1 MTAAPEA
8 RSRWAWRR
16 SGRRAGLSGPGRN
29 IARIT
34 TILLLI
40 LALAVIA
47 CAAAG
52 LSATQRN
59 AARQSTE
66 RHKTLDAVLGE
77 LHAVFGD
84 VDHFDNNQLVVLE
97 RRAGLND
104 LRFDADPTSDAEREV
119 QSLHDAQG
127 RIVGWFSW
135 RPDRALI
142 HSMNWL
148 WSVVGVFGLALAF
161 AASLAFGATQRLAK
175 ALSRSAES
183 VRKFT
188 TQDPLTALPNRRVM
202 LERLDDVTAARRD
215 GIVVFALVDIDGFQ
229 DINDML
235 GWAGGDTMLVSIV
248 ERVKAWLPD
257 GALFGRFQDDEFA
270 VIVGSKNAQS
280 ATELADRIAAAL
292 AAPIF
297 MDQMWQIS
305 VSIGIAQAPDDGSTG
320 DELNRRAML
329 ALRAAKRTGRGTV
342 RRFLPEIQEEHSER
356 RFFLRELETAI
367 RKEAFEVHYQP
378 VVAAEGGG
386 VIGVEALLRWTHPT
400 RGAIPPSVFI
410 PLAEQSGLM
419 VELGEIAL
427 RRALSDGV
435 RWPDLFVSVNLSPVQ
450 IRSRGLVELL
460 RTALA
465 ETGMPASR
473 VVLEVTE
480 GVLIDNPEETQ
491 VKLEALRA
499 LGVATAL
506 DDFGTGYS
514 SLNYLQKFPF
524 DRLKIDRSFV
534 ASLGTTGNA
543 GAIIQSIVTL
553 GHALGMKVLA
563 EGVETNEQR
572 VLLRLAGCDEMQGY
586 LFAKACPAEAIDKI
600 LARHAAARAGA
611 TAHLQHPD
619 RPAVSGYL

>member
-1 MTAAPEA
+1 MTAAPGA
-8 RSRWAWRR
+8 RTRWARRR
-16 SGRRAGLSGPGRN
+16 SSRQAGLPGPARN

-34 TILLLI
+34 TVLLLI
-40 LALAVIA
+40 FALAVIA
-47 CAAAG
+47 CAASG
-52 LSATQRN
+52 LTATARN
-59 AARQSTE
+59 DARQAAE
-66 RHKTLDAVLGE
+66 RHKTLEATLGE

-84 VDHFDNNQLVVLE
+84 VAHFDNSQLGLLE
-97 RRAGLND
+97 RRGGLND
-104 LRFDADPTSDAEREV
+104 LRFDADPSSDPEREV

-135 RPDRALI
+135 APDRALI
-142 HSMNWL
+142 HAMNWL
-148 WSVVGVFGLALAF
+148 WSVVGLCGLALAF
-161 AASLAFGATQRLAK
+161 AAALALGATQRLA
-175 ALSRSAES
+175 AAFGRSVET
-183 VRKFT
+183 VQKLT

-215 GIVVFALVDIDGFQ
+215 GVVVFALLDIDGFQ

-235 GWAGGDTMLVSIV
+235 GWAGGDTMLVSIA
-248 ERVKAWLPD
+248 ERFKAWLPD
-257 GALFGRFQDDEFA
+257 GALLGRFQDDEFA
-270 VIVGSKNAQS
+270 VIVGGKNLQS
-280 ATELADRIAAAL
+280 ATELADRITASL

-305 VSIGIAQAPDDGSTG
+305 VSIGIAQAPDDGTTG
-320 DELNRRAML
+320 DELNRRAAL

-342 RRFLPEIQEEHSER
+342 RRFVPEIQEEHSER
-356 RFFLRELETAI
+356 RFFLRELESAI
-367 RKEAFEVHYQP
+367 RNEAFEVHYQP
-378 VVAAEGGG
+378 VIAAEGGG
-386 VIGVEALLRWTHPT
+386 VTGVEALLRWTHPT
-400 RGAIPPSVFI
+400 RGAIAPSLFI
-410 PLAEQSGLM
+410 PLAEESGLM

-427 RRALSDGV
+427 RRALSDGA

-460 RTALA
+460 RTVLA
-465 ETGMPASR
+465 ENGMPACR

-491 VKLEALRA
+491 IKLEALRA
-499 LGVATAL
+499 LGVSTAL

-600 LARHAAARAGA
+600 RARQAAARAGA
-611 TAHLQHPD
+611 RRSEGSSA
-619 RPAVSGYL
+619 AS

>member
-1 MTAAPEA
+1 V
-8 RSRWAWRR
+8 
-16 SGRRAGLSGPGRN
+16 PGRN
-29 IARIT
+29 VARVT
-34 TILLLI
+34 SFLLLI
-40 LALAVIA
+40 FALAVIA

-52 LSATQRN
+52 LTATQRN
-59 AARQSTE
+59 DMRQAAE
-66 RHKTLDAVLGE
+66 RHKALETTLGE
-77 LHAVFGD
+77 LHAVFGN
-84 VDHFDNNQLVVLE
+84 VDHFDNSQLGLIE
-97 RRAGLND
+97 SHAGLND
-104 LRFDADPTSDAEREV
+104 LRFDADLTSDGEREV

-127 RIVGWFSW
+127 RIIGWFSW
-135 RPDRALI
+135 TPDRALI
-142 HSMNWL
+142 HAMNWL
-148 WSVVGVFGLALAF
+148 WSVVGGFGLALAL
-161 AASLAFGATQRLAK
+161 AAALVLGATQRLSK
-175 ALSRSAES
+175 ALGRSIES
-183 VRKFT
+183 VRKLT
-188 TQDPLTALPNRRVM
+188 TQDPLTALPNRRVI
-202 LERLDDVTAARRD
+202 LEQLDDVMVSRRE
-215 GIVVFALVDIDGFQ
+215 GVVVFALLDIDGFH
-229 DINDML
+229 DINEML

-248 ERVKAWLPD
+248 ERFKAWLPD
-257 GALFGRFQDDEFA
+257 GALFGRIQDDEFA
-270 VIVGSKNAQS
+270 IIMSGKSAQT
-280 ATELADRIAAAL
+280 ATELADRIAASL

-320 DELNRRAML
+320 DELNRRAAL

-342 RRFLPEIQEEHSER
+342 RRFVPQIQEEHSER
-356 RFFLRELETAI
+356 RFLLRELETAI

-386 VIGVEALLRWTHPT
+386 VTGVEALLRWTHPT
-400 RGAIPPSVFI
+400 RGAIAPSMFI
-410 PLAEQSGLM
+410 PLAEESGLM

-427 RRALSDGV
+427 RRALADGV

-450 IRSRGLVELL
+450 IRNRGLVELL
-460 RTALA
+460 RTVLA

-480 GVLIDNPEETQ
+480 GVLIDNPEDAQ

-499 LGVATAL
+499 LGVTTAL

-586 LFAKACPAEAIDKI
+586 LFAKACPAESIDKI
-600 LARHAAARAGA
+600 LSRQAAARAGA
-611 TAHLQHPD
+611 
-619 RPAVSGYL
+619 RSPASAAS

>member
-1 MTAAPEA
+1 MTAASGA
-8 RSRWAWRR
+8 RTWRAPRR

-40 LALAVIA
+40 FALAVIA
-47 CAAAG
+47 AAAAG
-52 LSATQRN
+52 LTATQRN
-59 AARQSTE
+59 DARQAAE
-66 RHKTLDAVLGE
+66 RHKALEATLGE
-77 LHAVFGD
+77 LHTVFGD
-84 VDHFDNNQLVVLE
+84 VDHFDHGQLGLIE

-104 LRFDADPTSDAEREV
+104 LRFDADLTSDGEREV

-135 RPDRALI
+135 APDRALV
-142 HSMNWL
+142 HTMNWL
-148 WSVVGVFGLALAF
+148 WSVAGVTGLALAF
-161 AASLAFGATQRLAK
+161 AAALTLGATQRLAK
-175 ALSRSAES
+175 AFGRSAEQ
-183 VRKFT
+183 VRKLT
-188 TQDPLTALPNRRVM
+188 TEDPLTALPNRRVM

-215 GIVVFALVDIDGFQ
+215 GIVVFALIDIDGFQ

-235 GWAGGDTMLVSIV
+235 GWAGGDTMLISIV
-248 ERVKAWLPD
+248 ERFKAWLPD
-257 GALFGRFQDDEFA
+257 GAWLGRFQDDEFA
-270 VIVGSKNAQS
+270 IIVSGKNALA

-305 VSIGIAQAPDDGSTG
+305 VSIGIAQAPDDGTTG
-320 DELNRRAML
+320 DELNRRAAL
-329 ALRAAKRTGRGTV
+329 ALRAARRTGRGTV
-342 RRFLPEIQEEHSER
+342 RRFVPQIQEEHSER
-356 RFFLRELETAI
+356 RFFLRELEAAI
-367 RKEAFEVHYQP
+367 RNEAFEVHYQP
-378 VVAAEGGG
+378 VIAAEGGG
-386 VIGVEALLRWTHPT
+386 VTGVEALLRWTHPT
-400 RGAIPPSVFI
+400 RGAIAPSMFI
-410 PLAEQSGLM
+410 PLAEDNGLM

-427 RRALSDGV
+427 RRALADGV

-460 RTALA
+460 RTVLA

-473 VVLEVTE
+473 VVLELTE
-480 GVLIDNPEETQ
+480 GVLIDNPEATQ

-499 LGVATAL
+499 LGVSTAL

-600 LARHAAARAGA
+600 RLRQAAGRAGA
-611 TAHLQHPD
+611 RRSDGTSA
-619 RPAVSGYL
+619 AS

>member
-1 MTAAPEA
+1 V
-8 RSRWAWRR
+8 
-16 SGRRAGLSGPGRN
+16 PGRN
-29 IARIT
+29 IARVT
-34 TILLLI
+34 TVLLLI

-52 LSATQRN
+52 LTSTQRN
-59 AARQSTE
+59 DARQAAE
-66 RHKTLDAVLGE
+66 RHKTLEATLGE

-84 VDHFDNNQLVVLE
+84 VDHFDNSQLGLLE

-104 LRFDADPTSDAEREV
+104 LRFDADPTSDGEREV

-135 RPDRALI
+135 APDRALV
-142 HSMNWL
+142 HAMNWL

-161 AASLAFGATQRLAK
+161 AAALALGAARRLSNGFG
-175 ALSRSAES
+175 RSVEQ
-183 VRKFT
+183 VRKLT
-188 TQDPLTALPNRRVM
+188 TQDRLTALPNRRIM
-202 LERLDDVTAARRD
+202 LERLDDVTAARGD
-215 GIVVFALVDIDGFQ
+215 GVVVFARLDIDSFQ
-229 DINDML
+229 DVNDML

-248 ERVKAWLPD
+248 ERIKAWLPV

-270 VIVGSKNAQS
+270 VIVSGKNPQA
-280 ATELADRIAAAL
+280 ATELADRIAASL

-320 DELNRRAML
+320 DELNRRAAL
-329 ALRAAKRTGRGTV
+329 ALRAAKRMGRGTV
-342 RRFLPEIQEEHSER
+342 RRFVPQIQEEHSER
-356 RFFLRELETAI
+356 RFFLRELEMAI
-367 RKEAFEVHYQP
+367 RKEVFEVHYQP
-378 VVAAEGGG
+378 VIAAEGGG

-400 RGAIPPSVFI
+400 RGAIAPSMFI
-410 PLAEQSGLM
+410 PLAEESGLM

-435 RWPDLFVSVNLSPVQ
+435 RWQDLFVSVNLSPVQ

-460 RTALA
+460 HTVLA

-586 LFAKACPAEAIDKI
+586 LFAKACPAESIDKI
-600 LARHAAARAGA
+600 LSRQSAARAGA
-611 TAHLQHPD
+611 RRSESTS
-619 RPAVSGYL
+619 AVS

>member
-1 MTAAPEA
+1 V
-8 RSRWAWRR
+8 
-16 SGRRAGLSGPGRN
+16 PGRN
-29 IARIT
+29 VARVT
-34 TILLLI
+34 SFLLLI
-40 LALAVIA
+40 FALAVIA

-52 LSATQRN
+52 LTATQRN
-59 AARQSTE
+59 DMRQAAE
-66 RHKTLDAVLGE
+66 RHKALETTLGE
-77 LHAVFGD
+77 LHAVFGN
-84 VDHFDNNQLVVLE
+84 VDHFDNSQLGLIE
-97 RRAGLND
+97 SHAGLND
-104 LRFDADPTSDAEREV
+104 LRFDADLTSDGEREV

-127 RIVGWFSW
+127 RIIGWFSW
-135 RPDRALI
+135 TPDRALI
-142 HSMNWL
+142 HAMNWL
-148 WSVVGVFGLALAF
+148 WSVVGGFGLALAL
-161 AASLAFGATQRLAK
+161 AAALVLGATQRLSK
-175 ALSRSAES
+175 ALGRSIES
-183 VRKFT
+183 VRKLT
-188 TQDPLTALPNRRVM
+188 TQDPLTALPNRRVI
-202 LERLDDVTAARRD
+202 LEQLDDVMVSRRE
-215 GIVVFALVDIDGFQ
+215 GVVVFALLDIDGFH
-229 DINDML
+229 DINEML

-248 ERVKAWLPD
+248 ERFKAWLPD
-257 GALFGRFQDDEFA
+257 GALFGRIQDDEFA
-270 VIVGSKNAQS
+270 IIMSGKSAQT
-280 ATELADRIAAAL
+280 ATELADRIAASL

-305 VSIGIAQAPDDGSTG
+305 VSVGIAQAPDDGSTG
-320 DELNRRAML
+320 DELNRRAAL

-342 RRFLPEIQEEHSER
+342 RRFVPQIQEEHSER
-356 RFFLRELETAI
+356 RFLLRELETAI

-386 VIGVEALLRWTHPT
+386 VTGVEALLRWTHPT
-400 RGAIPPSVFI
+400 RGAIAPSMFI
-410 PLAEQSGLM
+410 PLAEESGLM

-427 RRALSDGV
+427 RRALADGV

-450 IRSRGLVELL
+450 IRNRGLVELL
-460 RTALA
+460 RTVLA

-480 GVLIDNPEETQ
+480 GVLIDNPEDAQ

-499 LGVATAL
+499 LGVTTAL

-586 LFAKACPAEAIDKI
+586 LFAKACPAESIDKI
-600 LARHAAARAGA
+600 LSRQAAARAGA
-611 TAHLQHPD
+611 
-619 RPAVSGYL
+619 RSPASAAS